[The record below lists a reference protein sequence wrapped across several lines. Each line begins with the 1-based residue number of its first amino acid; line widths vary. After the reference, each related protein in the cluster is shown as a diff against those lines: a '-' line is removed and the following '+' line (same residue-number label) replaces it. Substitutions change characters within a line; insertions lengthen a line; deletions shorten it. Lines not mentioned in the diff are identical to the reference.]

1 MSGVVT
7 AVAQD
12 ATVAQAQSLAWELL
26 YIVGAWGEKKSI
38 DNSIDPIKPQRQR
51 LKNRIYLEL

>member
-1 MSGVVT
+1 M
-7 AVAQD
+7 AQD